1 MVGDLSLTWK
11 DKRIRQ
17 IQWKIHLAEQWVEVT
32 WRTWAV
38 LCTTGEE
45 ESVPLWRSFQ
55 TSGRALASSQPS
67 YPEDQCPK
75 QQRGT
80 CSTDR
85 CKVSREL
92 PKTGTFL
99 QKLSGTVRNLNILP
113 LRAPPQQLR
122 GCRVCPACWL
132 LPTLGLVPAFR
143 AGLCFA
149 KPSCP
154 KWWHQQW
161 PNLTCLL
168 GLCCRQR
175 VCSGE
180 TKAQP
185 EHKRNRVNM
194 TAIWQT
200 LS

>member
-1 MVGDLSLTWK
+1 MWTNKGLWEV
-11 DKRIRQ
+11 
-17 IQWKIHLAEQWVEVT
+17 QWKIHLAEQWVEVS

-45 ESVPLWRSFQ
+45 GSVPLWRSNF
-55 TSGRALASSQPS
+55 RALAFSQHS

-85 CKVSREL
+85 CKVSRDL
-92 PKTGTFL
+92 PKTDTFL
-99 QKLSGTVRNLNILP
+99 QKLLGTVRNLSILT
-113 LRAPPQQLR
+113 LRALPQQPR
-122 GCRVCPACWL
+122 GFRVCPACRL

-143 AGLCFA
+143 AGLSFA

-154 KWWHQQW
+154 RWWHQKW
-161 PNLTCLL
+161 ANLTCLP
-168 GLCCRQR
+168 GLCCWASWRI
-175 VCSGE
+175 CSGE
-180 TKAQP
+180 TKGRP
-185 EHKRNRVNM
+185 GHTGNRVNM

-200 LS
+200 FS